1 MRREKFIIA
10 AFLIILSIVTTE
22 TIYIFFEKSNKST
35 SEKYSRR
42 NVKPEMIKQKKEKT
56 TPSMLSASG
65 WDKDIFYD
73 RSNIYNHWFSLTGI
87 IVFDNG
93 RKAII
98 NDEILQIGEK
108 VKGFTV
114 INISENQVLLTKN
127 KYQVTLNLEQ

>member
-1 MRREKFIIA
+1 MRREKFVIA
-10 AFLIILSIVTTE
+10 AFLIILSIVTIE
-22 TIYIFFEKSNKST
+22 TIYIFFEKPTKST

-42 NVKPEMIKQKKEKT
+42 NAKPEMIKQKKEKT
-56 TPSMLSASG
+56 TPPMLSASG

-73 RSNIYNHWFSLTGI
+73 RSNIYDYWFSLTGI
-87 IVFDNG
+87 IEFDNG

-98 NDEILQIGEK
+98 NDEILRIGEK

>member
-1 MRREKFIIA
+1 MRREKFVIA

-22 TIYIFFEKSNKST
+22 TIYIFFEKPNKST
-35 SEKYSRR
+35 SEKYSGR

-56 TPSMLSASG
+56 TPPMLSASG

-73 RSNIYNHWFSLTGI
+73 RSNIYDYWFSLTGI
-87 IVFDNG
+87 IEFDNG

-98 NDEILQIGEK
+98 NDEILRIGEK

>member
-22 TIYIFFEKSNKST
+22 TIYIFFEKPNKST
-35 SEKYSRR
+35 SEKYSGRH
-42 NVKPEMIKQKKEKT
+42 VKPEMIKQKKEKT
-56 TPSMLSASG
+56 IPSMLSASG
-65 WDKDIFYD
+65 WNKDIFYD
-73 RSNIYNHWFSLTGI
+73 RSNIYDHWFSLTGI
-87 IVFDNG
+87 IEFDNG

-98 NDEILQIGEK
+98 NDEILRIGEK

>member
-1 MRREKFIIA
+1 MRREKFIIV
-10 AFLIILSIVTTE
+10 AFLIILSIVTIE
-22 TIYIFFEKSNKST
+22 TIYIFFEKPTKST

-42 NVKPEMIKQKKEKT
+42 NVKPETIKQKKEKT

-73 RSNIYNHWFSLTGI
+73 RSNIYDHWFSLTGI
-87 IVFDNG
+87 IEFDNG

-98 NDEILQIGEK
+98 NDEILRIGEK

>member
-1 MRREKFIIA
+1 MRREKFIIV

-22 TIYIFFEKSNKST
+22 TIYIFFEKPTKST

-42 NVKPEMIKQKKEKT
+42 NVKPEMIKQKKEKD
-56 TPSMLSASG
+56 SFNVECL
-65 WDKDIFYD
+65 WLDKDIFYD
-73 RSNIYNHWFSLTGI
+73 RSNIYDHWFSLTGI
-87 IVFDNG
+87 IEFDNG

-98 NDEILQIGEK
+98 NDEILRIGEK

>member
-1 MRREKFIIA
+1 MRREKFIIV

-22 TIYIFFEKSNKST
+22 TIYIFFEKPNKST

-42 NVKPEMIKQKKEKT
+42 NAKPEMIKQKKEKT

-73 RSNIYNHWFSLTGI
+73 RSNIYDHWFSLTGI
-87 IVFDNG
+87 IEFDNE

-98 NDEILQIGEK
+98 NDEILRIGEK

-127 KYQVTLNLEQ
+127 KYQVTLNLEK

>member
-10 AFLIILSIVTTE
+10 AFLIILSIVITE
-22 TIYIFFEKSNKST
+22 TLYIFFKKPNKST

-42 NVKPEMIKQKKEKT
+42 NVKPEIIKQEKEKT
-56 TPSMLSASG
+56 TPLMLSASG

-73 RSNIYNHWFSLTGI
+73 RSNIYDHWFSLTGI
-87 IVFDNG
+87 IEFDNG

-98 NDEILQIGEK
+98 NDEILRIGEK

>member
-10 AFLIILSIVTTE
+10 VFLIILSIVTTE

-35 SEKYSRR
+35 SEKYSKR

-56 TPSMLSASG
+56 ISSMLSASG
-65 WDKDIFYD
+65 WNKDIFYD
-73 RSNIYNHWFSLTGI
+73 RSNIYDHWFSLTGI
-87 IVFDNG
+87 IEFDNG

-98 NDEILQIGEK
+98 NDEILRIGEK